1 VNAVASPGLPAF
13 NPLDY
18 TLVRLACLVTLPEM
32 IPELEVFAGLLAA
45 GIQIE
50 VVRLPLGRRH
60 EKIHNKGCW

>member
-1 VNAVASPGLPAF
+1 MAVSSLGLPAF

-18 TLVRLACLVTLPEM
+18 TLIRLTCLALLPGM
-32 IPELEVFAGLLAA
+32 MLERQVLPGLVAA